1 MKDSSAQS
9 AEFESLTLRTD
20 AHRRGYDFQPF
31 VGNLFRAQ
39 HFKVDE
45 KAGISAPRQVDL
57 LATRGE
63 EVYLIETKWQQDPAD
78 IDDVDAL
85 FTRLEPVPPGV
96 VGLLVSFSGFS
107 QSVIDK
113 VKEKS
118 SRPVL
123 LVSGVEIE
131 QALGWSGDFISLL
144 RRKKSAL
151 LTHRRVLIDEM
162 PEPRSNGKK
171 IKASDLPASSTSFL
185 LPSGERT
192 SSFQTGGGFG
202 KFTFVRELPDIDWV
216 GGGGFGVSLDLAV
229 PVQSQDDLLVMIH
242 DMADMGWV
250 TSDGV
255 WSIQQATANW
265 HGFGA
270 KTLAQSLKGW
280 RKRYK
285 GLETHHAE
293 ELCYVNEVENGYYT
307 LTAAISADHR
317 RIVWR
322 TELSFQLTGIPL
334 VQEPLKQLCDELG
347 IHDGLH
353 FRPRNEQSVARTRTP
368 RDVSLPLVT
377 PVAFVIDKPE
387 RGPARHEEWVVG
399 IVVANPYK
407 RSEGSVRRDMPEW
420 VPDMLLDSEHLVCA
434 LRSWHQVDRPKSHY
448 ELWEFESSWTSD
460 ALAVRAVADWRD
472 DAGDFEELSP
482 SLVLEMSQDDEDGV
496 TLVDT
501 AIGGSN
507 VVRKCPGT

>member
-9 AEFESLTLRTD
+9 EEFASLKKRLN

-39 HFKVDE
+39 HFKVEE

-57 LATRGE
+57 LVTRGD

-96 VGLLVSFSGFS
+96 VGLLVSFSGFT
-107 QSVIDK
+107 QSVINR

-118 SRPVL
+118 RRPVL

-131 QALGWSGDFISLL
+131 QALGSSGDFIGIL

-151 LTHRRVLIDEM
+151 LAHRRVLLDEV
-162 PEPRSNGKK
+162 PTARSNGRK

-185 LPSGERT
+185 LPNGERRFC
-192 SSFQTGGGFG
+192 FQSGGKFG
-202 KFTFVRELPDIDWV
+202 KFTFVREMPDIDWV
-216 GGGGFGVSLDLAV
+216 GGGGFGVNLDLTI
-229 PVQSQDDLLVMIH
+229 PVQSQDDLLMMIH
-242 DMADMGWV
+242 EMADTGWV
-250 TSDGV
+250 TPDGV

-270 KTLAQSLKGW
+270 KALAESLKGW
-280 RKRYK
+280 RKRYE
-285 GLETHHAE
+285 GLETHHTE
-293 ELCYVNEVENGYYT
+293 ELCYVNKVENGFYT
-307 LTAAISADHR
+307 LTAAISADQR
-317 RIVWR
+317 RIAWS

-334 VQEPLKQLCDELG
+334 VQEPLKQLCDQLG

-353 FRPRNEQSVARTRTP
+353 FRPRNKLSVVQTRPPRTSP
-368 RDVSLPLVT
+368 LPSVT
-377 PVAFVIDKPE
+377 PVALVVDKPE
-387 RGPARHEEWVVG
+387 TGLARHEEWVVG

-407 RSEGSVRRDMPEW
+407 RSQGAKHEETPEW
-420 VPDMLLDSEHLVCA
+420 VPDMVRDGEHLVCA

-448 ELWEFESSWTSD
+448 ELWEFESAWTSD

-472 DAGDFEELSP
+472 DKGDFEELSP
-482 SLVLEMSQDDEDGV
+482 SLIAGDEASQDDDHGV
-496 TLVDT
+496 
-501 AIGGSN
+501 SW
-507 VVRKCPGT
+507 

>member
-9 AEFESLTLRTD
+9 EEFASLKKRLD

-39 HFKVDE
+39 HFKVEE

-57 LATRGE
+57 LATRGD
-63 EVYLIETKWQQDPAD
+63 EVYLIETKWQLDPAD

-96 VGLLVSFSGFS
+96 VGLLVSFSGFTP
-107 QSVIDK
+107 SVIDR
-113 VKEKS
+113 VREKS
-118 SRPVL
+118 RRPVL

-151 LTHRRVLIDEM
+151 LTHRRVLLDEV
-162 PEPRSNGKK
+162 PEARSNGKK
-171 IKASDLPASSTSFL
+171 FKARDLPASSTSFL
-185 LPSGERT
+185 LPNGERQST
-192 SSFQTGGGFG
+192 FQSGGEFG
-202 KFTFVRELPDIDWV
+202 KFTFVREMPDIDWV
-216 GGGGFGVSLDLAV
+216 GGGGFGVSLDLAI
-229 PVQSQDDLLVMIH
+229 PVQSQDDLLMMIYE
-242 DMADMGWV
+242 MADTGWV
-250 TSDGV
+250 TPEGV

-280 RKRYK
+280 RKRYQ
-285 GLETHHAE
+285 GLETHHTE
-293 ELCYVNEVENGYYT
+293 ELCYVNEVENGSYT

-334 VQEPLKQLCDELG
+334 VQEPLKQLCEQLG

-353 FRPRNEQSVARTRTP
+353 FRPRNEPSVVRTRPP
-368 RDVSLPLVT
+368 RTVPLPPVT
-377 PVAFVIDKPE
+377 PVALVVDKPE
-387 RGPARHEEWVVG
+387 AGLARHEEWVVG
-399 IVVANPYK
+399 IVVANPFK
-407 RSEGSVRRDMPEW
+407 QNDGATRPDMPEW
-420 VPDMLLDSEHLVCA
+420 VPDMLRDSEHLVCA

-472 DAGDFEELSP
+472 DEGDFEELSP
-482 SLVLEMSQDDEDGV
+482 SLMLETSQDDDDGV

-501 AIGGSN
+501 AIGDSN
-507 VVRKCPGT
+507 VVRKSTGT